1 MSRKVFSTACHCERT
16 ERSVLQRSRR
26 TAKQSPI
33 KQVNIGTRGLF
44 TCLHRRCRS
53 SRKTRSSHI
62 VPMSFGNDML
72 KQSLLAEDV
81 ELNIMTIGGFLE
93 SQGYNM
99 IYALNGREAI
109 EKARE
114 HVPALILMN
123 VQMPGMDGLEA
134 TRRLRAD
141 PQFATVPII
150 ALTAMAMTGDRDRC
164 LEAGATDYVSK
175 PVSLK
180 ELAGLSR
187 KLLGNAPQIMR

>member
-1 MSRKVFSTACHCERT
+1 
-16 ERSVLQRSRR
+16 
-26 TAKQSPI
+26 
-33 KQVNIGTRGLF
+33 
-44 TCLHRRCRS
+44 
-53 SRKTRSSHI
+53 
-62 VPMSFGNDML
+62 ML